1 VFLPTLMFFTLLF
14 QPQTPFQLLE
24 DQKNVEQKRKKCL
37 LSFIANNIVN
47 ILCSQWVHKV
57 SPSSFGIDVFSLTFV
72 CKNVQQD
79 WNNCPPYFLNP
90 KPLLNSWK
98 PKKRLSEKGKNP
110 LFLTSS
116 FTWSE
121 LTKCTPFWPL
131 NWIFCSKIHVVK
143 CSMRLALTSFWLNN
157 NIFAK
162 NSQHFLISRNG
173 IRLFVYANL
182 DFVK

>member
-1 VFLPTLMFFTLLF
+1 MFSTLFS

-24 DQKNVEQKRKKCL
+24 DQKNVEQKKKKHL
-37 LSFIANNIVN
+37 LSFITNNIVN

-57 SPSSFGIDVFSLTFV
+57 SHSSPSIDAFSLTFV

-79 WNNCPPYFLNP
+79 WNNSPPYFLNP
-90 KPLLNSWK
+90 KPFLNSWK

-110 LFLTSS
+110 PFLMSS

-121 LTKCTPFWPL
+121 LAKCTPFGPL
-131 NWIFCSKIHVVK
+131 HWIFCSKIHVEK
-143 CSMRLALTSFWLNN
+143 CSRRLALASFWLSN

-162 NSQHFLISRNG
+162 NPQHFLISRNG